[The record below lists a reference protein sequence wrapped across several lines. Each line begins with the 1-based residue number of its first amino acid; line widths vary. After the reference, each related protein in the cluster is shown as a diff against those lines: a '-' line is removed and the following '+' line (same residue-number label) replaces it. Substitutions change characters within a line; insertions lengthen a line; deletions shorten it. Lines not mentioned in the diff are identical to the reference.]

1 MPFFIVSILVQVAL
15 IVHVIRT
22 GRNSLWIWALAL
34 LPMAGPIAYV
44 AVEILPE
51 IFGGRTARRAASKL
65 HKALDPTRDLRDA
78 HRQVRLSGSI
88 DARRRFA
95 EELLSSGK
103 YSEAADNYRAA
114 LTGLYQ
120 HDPHLM
126 LGLAHAQYA
135 GGDATGARQTLDELI
150 ANNPDFKSTD
160 GHLLFA
166 RALEG
171 EGNLAKAAEEYEALS
186 RYHSGAEATYRH
198 AVLLKR
204 SGATQRANEML
215 QKLLDDAELTTRHAR
230 ALQKEWLDLARREL
244 ASS

>member
-1 MPFFIVSILVQVAL
+1 MPFFIISILVQVGL

-22 GRNSLWIWALAL
+22 GRNSLWIWVLAL
-34 LPMAGPIAYV
+34 LPMAGPVAYI

-65 HKALDPTRDLRDA
+65 HKAFDPTRDLRDA
-78 HRQVRLSGSI
+78 HKQVRLSGSI

-103 YSEAADNYRAA
+103 YSDAAESYRAA

-126 LGLAHAQYA
+126 LGLARAQFG
-135 GGDATGARQTLDELI
+135 GGDAAGARRTLDDLI

-160 GHLLFA
+160 GHLLYA

-171 EGNLAKAAEEYEALS
+171 EGNLAKAAEEYEALT
-186 RYHSGAEATYRH
+186 RYHTGPEATYRH

-204 SGATQRANEML
+204 SGATQQANEML
-215 QKLLDDAELTTRHAR
+215 QKMLEDAELTTRHAR
-230 ALQKEWLDLARREL
+230 SLQKEWLDLAKREL
-244 ASS
+244 ASG